1 MHQLLCPFTVHILFN
16 ELQKKHYFTHSSC
29 ISCGGIAK
37 HWTAWT
43 VGVVVFFWINTIRN
57 IPNTVVIEDRA
68 KIVIQGDSQINPF
81 LYDP

>member
-1 MHQLLCPFTVHILFN
+1 MHY
-16 ELQKKHYFTHSSC
+16 KKIEHSFTHSSC
-29 ISCGGIAK
+29 ISYGTGGIAN
-37 HWTAWT
+37 HWTAWA

-68 KIVIQGDSQINPF
+68 KIVIQDDSLPLQINPF